1 MINLESIGI
10 NVTTTN
16 DGGISIANN
25 HRESLDAA
33 NNNEELISINA
44 YNNAL
49 NGIDALIMTL
59 HSSGYDINE
68 VRFVDAVESALEQ
81 IGNNI

>member
-16 DGGISIANN
+16 DGGISIVNN